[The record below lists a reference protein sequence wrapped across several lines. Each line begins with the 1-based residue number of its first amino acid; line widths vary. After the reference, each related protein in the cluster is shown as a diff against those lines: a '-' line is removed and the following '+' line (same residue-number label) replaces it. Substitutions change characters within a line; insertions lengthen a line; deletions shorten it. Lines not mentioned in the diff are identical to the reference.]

1 MVSPAAARV
10 LVIHRDVSEA
20 AERARRLREQGF
32 DAEAYTSLGAKGF
45 RAIRANLPAV
55 ALIDLTRLPS
65 YGKAM
70 GALLRQSPSLR
81 TIRLVF
87 VEGDP
92 EKTAS
97 VREMLPDAVIAPW
110 PRIAAAIR
118 RAIAQV
124 PKSPLP
130 PRLPGTSL
138 ATKLGIRPGSL
149 VALVRAP
156 AGFETGLGPM
166 PESATFQKQAGEA
179 DVVMMFFK
187 SAAALGRELPA
198 LPSLMRKGRKV
209 WVLWPKQASA
219 QAGDL
224 TMVRIREMASPFG
237 LVDYKVCAVDST
249 WSGMILGLRRQRS
262 GAGRLRR

>member
-1 MVSPAAARV
+1 VARV
-10 LVIHRDVSEA
+10 LVIHRDISEA
-20 AERARRLREQGF
+20 AERARRLRDQGF

-45 RAIRANLPAV
+45 RGIRANPPAV

-70 GALLRQSPSLR
+70 AALMRRSPSLR
-81 TIRLVF
+81 TIPLVF
-87 VEGDP
+87 IEGDP
-92 EKTAS
+92 EKAAG
-97 VREMLPDAVIAPW
+97 VRELLPDAVIAPW

-118 RAIAQV
+118 RAIAQP

-130 PRLPGTSL
+130 PSVSGTSL
-138 ATKLGIRPGSL
+138 TSKLGIRPGSL

-156 AGFETGLGPM
+156 EGFETVLGPL
-166 PESATFQKQAGEA
+166 PEGAAIQKQTGEA
-179 DVVMMFFK
+179 GVVLMFFK

-198 LPSLMRKGRKV
+198 MPSLMRKGRKL

-219 QAGDL
+219 HAGDL

-249 WSGMILGLRRQRS
+249 WSGMVLGLRR
-262 GAGRLRR
+262 GK

>member
-1 MVSPAAARV
+1 VVSPSGSTAAARV
-10 LVIHRDVSEA
+10 LVIHRDLSEA
-20 AERARRLREQGF
+20 AERAARLRDQGWT
-32 DAEAYTSLGAKGF
+32 AEVYASLGAKGF
-45 RAIRANLPAV
+45 RGIRANPPAV

-70 GALLRQSPSLR
+70 GVLLRQSPSLR
-81 TIRLVF
+81 AIPLVF
-87 VEGDP
+87 IEGDP
-92 EKTAS
+92 EKTAG
-97 VREMLPDAVIAPW
+97 VREILPDAVIAPW

-118 RAIAQV
+118 RAIAQA

-130 PRLPGTSL
+130 PRPSGTSL
-138 ATKLGIRPGSL
+138 ATKLGIRRGSL

-156 AGFETGLGPM
+156 EGFEAVLGPL
-166 PESATFQKQAGEA
+166 PEGAGTRKQTGEA
-179 DVVMMFFK
+179 DVVLMFFK

-219 QAGDL
+219 HAGDL

-237 LVDYKVCAVDST
+237 LVDYKVCAVDAT
-249 WSGMILGLRRQRS
+249 WSGIVLGLRR
-262 GAGRLRR
+262 GK